1 MTDNARILFI
11 HGSESSGQTY
21 KAGILRGLFPGMLS
35 PDFTDDIEERLTQL
49 CSVIGDTT
57 GWTLVGSSLGGL
69 TAAIFAAQSP
79 AQVLKLALLAPALAL
94 PEFEPYRA
102 SQIAVPTVVI
112 HGTQDEVVPLESVRP
127 ICERV
132 FPQLTYRVVDDD
144 HRLHKTAE
152 TLDWRAILD

>member
-1 MTDNARILFI
+1 MIDNSRILFI
-11 HGSESSGQTY
+11 HGSESNGQTY
-21 KAGILRGLFPGMLS
+21 KASLLRKLFPDMHA
-35 PDFTDDIEERLTQL
+35 PNFTDNLDERLTQL
-49 CSVIGDTT
+49 RSVIGETT

-79 AQVLKLALLAPALAL
+79 AQVRKLVLLAPALAL

-102 SQIAVPTVVI
+102 GQIAVPTVVI
-112 HGTQDEVVPLESVRP
+112 HGAQDEVVPLDSVRL

-152 TLDWRAILD
+152 RLDWRSILD